1 MNSTQHSPM
10 YMDLATAFHVPSLP
24 IAIFLVILISL
35 ICICAVT
42 LIIMCVISK
51 IRRLHIPK
59 MKRKRLNSVYLN
71 ELDVDEGE
79 KGAYGQLSY
88 MFMFEKTLNTI
99 HVVVLEATGLHCTC
113 DTKSLDAYAS
123 IKLATS
129 RHGKLLQLGKVYK
142 TEVQRR
148 TKLPRWNYR
157 CSFEVT
163 ELDLEFVTLVFE
175 ILDYDSIGQDR
186 SLGRLTVP
194 LSNFNISEYTGIFY
208 EGKGWLKPGEP
219 RFEGLGELCVGLSY
233 QPNINRLEVFVY
245 EARQLTIYN
254 VLSIEE
260 NYRLDIQAELRYRRK
275 LLGKFS
281 TNSKTELVNPYFNE
295 KHQFSLKEKFLN
307 EAYVLFHLRVK
318 RQLGRNLEVAALI
331 IGPNSELTTG
341 AKHWGEML
349 RSSPRTHV
357 MWHTWIPKSL

>member
-1 MNSTQHSPM
+1 MNSTQHSPID
-10 YMDLATAFHVPSLP
+10 MDLATAFHVPSLP
-24 IAIFLVILISL
+24 VAIFLVILISL
-35 ICICAVT
+35 ICISAVI
-42 LIIMCVISK
+42 LIVFCVISK
-51 IRRLHIPK
+51 VRRLNIPK

-71 ELDVDEGE
+71 ELDLGEGE

-88 MFMFEKTLNTI
+88 MFMFEKMLNTM
-99 HVVVLEATGLHCTC
+99 HVVVLEATDLHSTC
-113 DTKSLDAYAS
+113 DTKTLDTYAS

-148 TKLPRWNYR
+148 TRLPRWNYR

-163 ELDLEFVTLVFE
+163 ELDLAFVTLVFE

-194 LSNFNISEYTGIFY
+194 LSNFKISEYTGIFY
-208 EGKGWLKPGEP
+208 EGKGWLQAGEP

-233 QPNINRLEVFVY
+233 QPNANRLEIFVY

-254 VLSIEE
+254 VLSVEQ
-260 NYRLDIQAELRYRRK
+260 NYRLDIQVELRYRRK
-275 LLGKFS
+275 LLGRFS

-307 EAYVLFHLRVK
+307 EAYVLFRLRVR
-318 RQLGRNLEVAALI
+318 RQLGRSLEVAALI

-341 AKHWGEML
+341 AKHWGEMV